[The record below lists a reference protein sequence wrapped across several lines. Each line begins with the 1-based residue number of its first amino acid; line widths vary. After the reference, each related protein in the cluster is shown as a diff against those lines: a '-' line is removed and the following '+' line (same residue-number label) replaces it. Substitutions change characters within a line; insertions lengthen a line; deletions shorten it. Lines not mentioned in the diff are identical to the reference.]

1 MAVARNAGAVRVT
14 DALRNTVEAVKGL
27 GRAVENAEDVAKA
40 LGISARVARLRLA
53 RCVHAGLLERF
64 ERGKYR
70 VPVEGCTHERSEEA
84 T

>member
-1 MAVARNAGAVRVT
+1 MT